1 MNIGKLIRL
10 NRLFA
15 HPSGRLCSIAVD
27 HFIGYGDGLPPSLAA
42 MKPTLAAIVAANPD
56 AVTMHKGIAASLWQP
71 YAGKLPLIIQSSLA
85 KVDGTAFEQLATAE
99 DAVRLG
105 ADAIAVAI
113 FIRGNTEAAS
123 LRMVGDVVRD
133 AARFELPV
141 ICHVY
146 PRRFEGGP
154 HVSYTPEDI
163 AWAVHCVTE
172 VGVDVVKAPYCGDV
186 AAHAEIVA
194 NCPTPIVAAGG
205 PKTNT
210 LAEAL
215 GMVSEVVQSGAL
227 GATIGRNVWGFPNIT
242 ANVQAFCSVI
252 HDGVTP
258 QQAMANAGLA
268 PA

>member
-1 MNIGKLIRL
+1 
-10 NRLFA
+10 
-15 HPSGRLCSIAVD
+15 
-27 HFIGYGDGLPPSLAA
+27 
-42 MKPTLAAIVAANPD
+42 
-56 AVTMHKGIAASLWQP
+56 
-71 YAGKLPLIIQSSLA
+71 
-85 KVDGTAFEQLATAE
+85 
-99 DAVRLG
+99 
-105 ADAIAVAI
+105 
-113 FIRGNTEAAS
+113 
-123 LRMVGDVVRD
+123 
-133 AARFELPV
+133 
-141 ICHVY
+141 
-146 PRRFEGGP
+146 
-154 HVSYTPEDI
+154 
-163 AWAVHCVTE
+163 
-172 VGVDVVKAPYCGDV
+172 VVKAPYCGDV

-215 GMVSEVVQSGAL
+215 TMVSEGVQSGAL